1 MKISI
6 IIPAYN
12 AAGYIGDCLSSI
24 GTGAETV
31 VVDDGST
38 DGTGAV
44 VARDFPSVRL
54 LRQENAGVSAA
65 RNAGI
70 RQATGDYLVF
80 ADADD
85 MLCEGAVERL
95 LAILETASPDIV
107 VMRSFGSASE
117 KYPWSGLFADGTVC
131 SKDEIV
137 RKGWLRGS
145 VCGCGFRK
153 RYLDESGISFAEG
166 IPLSEDLVFMSTCL
180 SAGGSVLFKDIPFY
194 QVCEHSGS
202 ASRRTDPDYM
212 RRYSLALG
220 AAKERIQDPALYV
233 ATCRS
238 IILGMIHLAAPN
250 GYSPSRLR
258 NEARLDAVL
267 PLPAIAGSR
276 YFREIRLMNACF
288 PLYFRLKQLRDLCRR
303 P

>member
-1 MKISI
+1 
-6 IIPAYN
+6 
-12 AAGYIGDCLSSI
+12 
-24 GTGAETV
+24 
-31 VVDDGST
+31 
-38 DGTGAV
+38 
-44 VARDFPSVRL
+44 
-54 LRQENAGVSAA
+54 
-65 RNAGI
+65 
-70 RQATGDYLVF
+70 
-80 ADADD
+80 
-85 MLCEGAVERL
+85 
-95 LAILETASPDIV
+95 
-107 VMRSFGSASE
+107 
-117 KYPWSGLFADGTVC
+117 
-131 SKDEIV
+131 
-137 RKGWLRGS
+137 
-145 VCGCGFRK
+145 
-153 RYLDESGISFAEG
+153 
-166 IPLSEDLVFMSTCL
+166 
-180 SAGGSVLFKDIPFY
+180 
-194 QVCEHSGS
+194 
-202 ASRRTDPDYM
+202 M